1 MNPYNDKE
9 DSTFFLNKFYNNKVQ
24 SEYNNDEDIFTSDN
38 KDYIINPIITSNL
51 DKIWE
56 IYPNDRKLVKEKKL
70 KKNSLDNFENKKLS
84 KNCNNIKQNIKIKK
98 KSGRK
103 RQRTDE
109 DVFKEHNKFT
119 DDNMRRKCK
128 HLVLKNIMDFINE
141 KIRIIY
147 DDKRGNGLFK
157 KELQTINQS
166 QKSDATINFNKNFLK
181 KTIGEIFSDN
191 ISSRYTNY
199 PIDYNKILIQKLLN
213 EKDENKKVY
222 FQKLFNLTFI
232 ECLMHFRGE
241 KYISELDGLKC
252 FCDIKN
258 EIMEKYDDGVDYIT
272 QLEYYIKNYE
282 KIIDKKKGRR
292 KTKKQEDNNK

>member
-1 MNPYNDKE
+1 MR
-9 DSTFFLNKFYNNKVQ
+9 S
-24 SEYNNDEDIFTSDN
+24 
-38 KDYIINPIITSNL
+38 
-51 DKIWE
+51 IW
-56 IYPNDRKLVKEKKL
+56 
-70 KKNSLDNFENKKLS
+70 
-84 KNCNNIKQNIKIKK
+84 
-98 KSGRK
+98 
-103 RQRTDE
+103 
-109 DVFKEHNKFT
+109 
-119 DDNMRRKCK
+119 K

-181 KTIGEIFSDN
+181 KTIGEIFSVN
-191 ISSRYTNY
+191 INSRYTNY
-199 PIDYNKILIQKLLN
+199 PIDYNKIW
-213 EKDENKKVY
+213 DENKKVY

-232 ECLMHFRGE
+232 ECLIHFRGE
-241 KYISELDGLKC
+241 KYINELDGLKC

-282 KIIDKKKGRR
+282 KIIDRKKGRKNRR
-292 KTKKQEDNNK
+292 KQQDNNK

>member
-103 RQRTDE
+103 RKRTDE

-232 ECLMHFRGE
+232 ECLIHFRGE
-241 KYISELDGLKC
+241 KYINELDGLKC

-282 KIIDKKKGRR
+282 KIIDKKKGRW
-292 KTKKQEDNNK
+292 KTKKQKDNNK